1 MAASRFFPY
10 LTLCSVLVVFGC
22 AAPEKGCVDRYEDS
36 TWAVIGREGAVA
48 ELEHYLHSDRVKK
61 SALEILGSPEHVSS
75 AGADDRL
82 TWIEGGRRSGR
93 TYRCERLVEETFH
106 VTYAVIDVTFHRGAM
121 SSCDVRLLSFIGPDK
136 NPDPESDR
144 PLPVKHM
151 SCASFVATSHK

>member
-1 MAASRFFPY
+1 MPAPRFFLY
-10 LTLCSVLVVFGC
+10 LALCSVLVVFGC

-48 ELEHYLHSDRVKK
+48 NLEHYLYSDRVRK

-75 AGADDRL
+75 AGTGDRL

-106 VTYAVIDVTFHRGAM
+106 VTYAVIDVIFHRGAM
-121 SSCDVRLLSFIGPDK
+121 RSCDVRLLNFIGPDK
-136 NPDPESDR
+136 DPDPASDR
-144 PLPVKHM
+144 PLKVEQK
-151 SCASFVATSHK
+151 SCADFVSTNQE